1 MRCPSRGR
9 QEREDQTRASVLA
22 RCNPAPT
29 LTPRLLPAKR
39 PRCRYAGGRRAAAR
53 PTRGR
58 HADLVETLTTPTRT
72 RSPRGPGP
80 AFDARL
86 RRLAFDARVLAEG
99 RRHELLWQVAAS

>member
-1 MRCPSRGR
+1 MQADAALRRGLHEDNMRI
-9 QEREDQTRASVLA
+9 
-22 RCNPAPT
+22 
-29 LTPRLLPAKR
+29 
-39 PRCRYAGGRRAAAR
+39 
-53 PTRGR
+53 
-58 HADLVETLTTPTRT
+58 LVETLTTPTRT